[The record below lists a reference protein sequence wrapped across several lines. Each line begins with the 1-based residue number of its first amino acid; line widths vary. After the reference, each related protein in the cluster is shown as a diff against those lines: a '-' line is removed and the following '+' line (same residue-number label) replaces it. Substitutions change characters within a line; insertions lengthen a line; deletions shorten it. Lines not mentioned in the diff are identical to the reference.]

1 MISYLKNTPV
11 RELIRALERMGLA
24 IEDARAVKGF
34 IAMRM
39 VGELFSITITLRIP
53 FPQGRSRVFWT
64 ERTGL
69 IKISDDSA

>member
-11 RELIRALERMGLA
+11 RELIRALEEALA

-39 VGELFSITITLRIP
+39 VGVLFFITITLRIH
-53 FPQGRSRVFWT
+53 FPPGRSGVFWM
-64 ERTGL
+64 ERIGL
-69 IKISDDSA
+69 NKISSDFD